1 MWPGHNLL
9 PLVETGLTGLPK
21 PRWTIAHSVHSSP
34 TWGYIFN
41 QLLSIEAER
50 LLISKYE
57 FSLSIPH
64 CASLPLT
71 NLDEAMTEIPK
82 SRKDLFSH
90 HLRIKSFTH
99 VHLIW
104 FSLFCLVLIRYRSA
118 YIPFWEL
125 GRFYDLIS
133 IKTGFFL
140 SKTADNVVKTTFF
153 CVKGNPTWK
162 KGWKR
167 LKVFK

>member
-1 MWPGHNLL
+1 MIGWIDTRRSKIFITLALRQTFMYLIVWKSFQMTPSSNVAGAQSAPSGRDRVNWSAKTSVDNC
-9 PLVETGLTGLPK
+9 PLCPF
-21 PRWTIAHSVHSSP
+21 IS

-104 FSLFCLVLIRYRSA
+104 FSLFCLVYDIYLLTYRSENLVDFM
-118 YIPFWEL
+118 IWFQ
-125 GRFYDLIS
+125 
-133 IKTGFFL
+133 
-140 SKTADNVVKTTFF
+140 
-153 CVKGNPTWK
+153 
-162 KGWKR
+162 
-167 LKVFK
+167 